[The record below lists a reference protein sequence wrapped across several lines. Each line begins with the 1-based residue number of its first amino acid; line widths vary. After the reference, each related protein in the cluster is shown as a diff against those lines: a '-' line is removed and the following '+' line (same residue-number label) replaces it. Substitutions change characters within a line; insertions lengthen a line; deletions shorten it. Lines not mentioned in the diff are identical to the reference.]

1 MSDVAAPSNPRQ
13 APDLRLTLAILITL
27 ALQAVAALLWVGAA
41 AQRLDNLEA
50 EVKLQQP
57 IVERMAR
64 IEAQV
69 AAVRSSLDRIEN
81 HMDQEAN

>member
-13 APDLRLTLAILITL
+13 ASDLRLTLAILITL
-27 ALQAVAALLWVGAA
+27 VLQAVAALLWVGAA

-81 HMDQEAN
+81 HIDQEAN

>member
-1 MSDVAAPSNPRQ
+1 MSDLSAPSGLRQ
-13 APDLRLTLAILITL
+13 APDLRLTLAILLTL
-27 ALQAVAALLWVGAA
+27 VLQAIAALLWVGAA
-41 AQRLDNLEA
+41 AQRLDNLES

-57 IVERMAR
+57 ILERMAR

-81 HMDQEAN
+81 HIDQEVK

>member
-13 APDLRLTLAILITL
+13 APGLRLTLAILITL
-27 ALQAVAALLWVGAA
+27 VLQAVAALLWVGAA

-81 HMDQEAN
+81 HIDQEAN